1 MDESEK
7 IERVL
12 EVMTQLK
19 ELEKRLKNNDTHF
32 PETIAYILALINTA
46 PVPDVTILTNN
57 KEMAQA

>member
-12 EVMTQLK
+12 EIMTQLK
-19 ELEKRLKNNDTHF
+19 ELEKRLKNNHTHF

-46 PVPDVTILTNN
+46 PTPDVTILTNN